1 MNKVARP
8 KTLAKVLGETSGY
21 CKICGKS
28 SGSRDMCA
36 KCEAKVNRE
45 FEQADRIA

>member
-1 MNKVARP
+1 MARP
-8 KTLAKVLGETSGY
+8 KTLAKVLNETSGK

-36 KCEAKVNRE
+36 KCEAKVTRE
-45 FEQADRIA
+45 FEQVERIA

>member
-1 MNKVARP
+1 MARP
-8 KTLAKVLGETSGY
+8 KTLAKVLSENSGK

-36 KCEAKVNRE
+36 KCEAKVIRE
-45 FEQADRIA
+45 FEKAERIA